1 MSFYDCLYMH
11 SSDLAIATTHMLHT
25 KLLGCIG
32 WHEACQHDRELCS
45 RKIVVCCSVN
55 AAKVCGPASHLD
67 CLLCQLYIYTYMF
80 ARVRIKHTCIHM
92 YVSAFGW
99 QPLWDTFEISQMLVI
114 NLAIIYSLAVA

>member
-25 KLLGCIG
+25 KLLRCIG

-45 RKIVVCCSVN
+45 RKIVVCCSLN

-67 CLLCQLYIYTYMF
+67 CLLCQLYIYTYVCKSSNQ
-80 ARVRIKHTCIHM
+80 AHM
-92 YVSAFGW
+92 YSHVCVS
-99 QPLWDTFEISQMLVI
+99 LW
-114 NLAIIYSLAVA
+114 LATIVGYF